1 MEVTVSP
8 IKEVTM
14 STHRSVSVLTAAA
27 AAAALALTGCS
38 TAGSSVGSAGSAGS
52 AEAAAVSQPPA
63 AVGQVPGQAPVIEP
77 VLSVDAG
84 TNGGNAAAQPG
95 AVAAE
100 NTVQQRRINVRASM
114 DAVAAAMERCQAD
127 NLPFVTVALV
137 DRFGTVQ
144 ALLRGDNAG
153 EHTIEAA
160 KQKAY
165 TAAAFGAPTSELAKR
180 VNGNGPGIDDLPG
193 TLFLAGGVSLKVDGA
208 SIAGIGV
215 GGAPDGARDEACAA
229 AGAEAIAQALQ

>member
-1 MEVTVSP
+1 M
-8 IKEVTM
+8 TM
-14 STHRSVSVLTAAA
+14 QRSALVLAAA
-27 AAAALALTGCS
+27 SAAAALALTGCS
-38 TAGSSVGSAGSAGS
+38 TAGTTGGTTAPAAAGSTQPVAV
-52 AEAAAVSQPPA
+52 EPAAAVRPA
-63 AVGQVPGQAPVIEP
+63 AAVEPAANRGPQPAAEAGSVP
-77 VLSVDAG
+77 
-84 TNGGNAAAQPG
+84 
-95 AVAAE
+95 AE
-100 NTVQQRRINVRASM
+100 NTVQQRRVSVQASL
-114 DAVAAAMERCQAD
+114 DAVAAAMEQCQAD

-180 VNGNGPGIDDLPG
+180 VTGNGPGIDDLPG
-193 TLFLAGGVSLKVDGA
+193 TLFLAGGVPLKVDGA

-229 AGAEAIAQALQ
+229 AGAAAIAQAIQ